1 MAAVAQGERRTS
13 GAAGAA
19 GAAGRPRATVW
30 GWALWTALL
39 LSAVTVSAVLA
50 PPAPAPLVGAAAVE
64 GAVRRLSYG
73 TARLLES
80 FGAGDATTATVRRA
94 QLLAD
99 ADATVGALTAR
110 RVAARRTVAGQWYA
124 DEVERARAYARAA
137 VAYARAGADAGD
149 VRQLERAGG
158 LFVLAMRTLAGAG
171 PTGRQHGPAVPP
183 GEGLPH

>member
-1 MAAVAQGERRTS
+1 M
-13 GAAGAA
+13 
-19 GAAGRPRATVW
+19 VW

-39 LSAVTVSAVLA
+39 LSVVTAGAVLA

-99 ADATVGALTAR
+99 ADTAAGALTAR
-110 RVAARRTVAGQWYA
+110 SVAARRTVAGLWSSSASIRRPLTGGVGWIVGGCPQPDRRGSPDGVAPDGRAQLGVAARGVALPRGDGDPY
-124 DEVERARAYARAA
+124 RARAGPVGAPRA
-137 VAYARAGADAGD
+137 VASGLSRIGVAIYRRDALD
-149 VRQLERAGG
+149 VG
-158 LFVLAMRTLAGAG
+158 
-171 PTGRQHGPAVPP
+171 
-183 GEGLPH
+183 